1 MFPYLKLLV
10 RQRLAALNPVSWR
23 RAGRSKARAVA
34 SFIGFALLAL
44 MLYAMLVVMEYF
56 LYETFTQLGEP
67 ETMLA
72 LSGLF
77 CTVLV
82 VITSFFYVLNELF
95 FSKDI
100 AFVSALPIS
109 SRSLLTAKLLRVWLG
124 EATIALLICLPS
136 VVLYGVGNGLGVTFY
151 LKTLLLVPL
160 LPMAPLCVVTL
171 MSFLLIRISVL
182 WKRREALTVVM
193 SMAFLIAFMYFEM
206 RFSFAM
212 NDKENAGAIFLQ
224 MISQQRH
231 ILDSLLNVY
240 PPIHWFSGAYT
251 LSGGASAINLLL
263 FIALNAGALTLT
275 IAALGGVYQKLAVR
289 QSDVFSR
296 MNAKIKIRADRHGM
310 RSPLRALYRREMREI
325 FSVPIYA
332 MNSFASAVMMPVIA
346 VAMLMS
352 GNFDGVAVSMFPV
365 MLLLV
370 PRPLIIAVAAAVFA
384 FTGSMNMAVSTAVS
398 REGKRHEFFRTL
410 PVKPQS
416 QMLAKFLM
424 GLTVNLICA
433 LPIAVILIA
442 VFPQMAVEI
451 IAGFLIGEAV
461 SVATSLFALMV
472 DAAHPKFNWR
482 SETEAIKQNS
492 LAALS
497 MFAAMAF
504 IVVCGGVYFGLTV
517 LGMSL
522 MGALLSLSATLV
534 ALDLLLARRMLGK
547 ASRTYI
553 LQELHN

>member
-10 RQRLAALNPVSWR
+10 RLRLATLNPVSWQ
-23 RAGRSKARAVA
+23 RAGRSKARTVA

-44 MLYAMLVVMEYF
+44 MLYAMLVAMEYF
-56 LYETFTQLGEP
+56 LYEAFTQLGEP
-67 ETMLA
+67 ETMMT

-77 CTVLV
+77 CTALV

-100 AFVSALPIS
+100 AYVSALPIS
-109 SRSLLTAKLLRVWLG
+109 SRSLLAAKLLRVWLG
-124 EATIALLICLPS
+124 EAVIALLICLPS
-136 VVLYGVGNGLGVTFY
+136 VVLYGVGNGMDAGFY
-151 LKTLLLVPL
+151 MKALLLVPM
-160 LPMAPLCVVTL
+160 LPMAPLCIVTL
-171 MSFLLIRISVL
+171 MSFLLIRISAL
-182 WKRREALTVVM
+182 WKRHEALTVVM
-193 SMAFLIAFMYFEM
+193 SMMFLIAFMYFEM

-212 NDKENAGAIFLQ
+212 DDKENAGALVLQ

-231 ILDSLLNVY
+231 VLDSLLNVY
-240 PPIHWFSGAYT
+240 PPIRWFSGAST
-251 LSGGASAINLLL
+251 LGGGTAALNLLL
-263 FIALNAGALTLT
+263 FVALNAGALSLT
-275 IAALGGVYQKLAVR
+275 IAALGGAYQRLAVR

-296 MNAKIKIRADRHGM
+296 MNAKAKTRADRHGL

-332 MNSFASAVMMPVIA
+332 MNSFASAVVVPVIA

-352 GNFDGVAVSMFPV
+352 GNFNGVAVTMFPV

-410 PVKPQS
+410 PVKPQA
-416 QMLAKFLM
+416 QMLAKFYM

-433 LPIAVILIA
+433 LPIAVILI
-442 VFPQMAVEI
+442 VVLPQMTAEI
-451 IAGFLIGEAV
+451 LAGFLIGQAIAI
-461 SVATSLFALMV
+461 ATGLFALMV

-492 LAALS
+492 LAALN

-504 IVVCGGVYFGLTV
+504 ILVCGGAFLGLTA
-517 LGMSL
+517 LGLSL
-522 MGALLSLSATLV
+522 TGALLILCAVLV
-534 ALDLLLARRMLGK
+534 ALDVLLTRRMLGK